1 MKYFNGIAKYGI
13 VTNKNFW
20 NIIKPCLTNKGH
32 INHQYI
38 MIFDNKKIITNE
50 TELLTRVKLSF

>member
-1 MKYFNGIAKYGI
+1 MTK
-13 VTNKNFW
+13 KNFW
-20 NIIKPCLTNKGH
+20 NIIKPCLTTKGH

-38 MIFDNKKIITNE
+38 MTFDNKKIITNE